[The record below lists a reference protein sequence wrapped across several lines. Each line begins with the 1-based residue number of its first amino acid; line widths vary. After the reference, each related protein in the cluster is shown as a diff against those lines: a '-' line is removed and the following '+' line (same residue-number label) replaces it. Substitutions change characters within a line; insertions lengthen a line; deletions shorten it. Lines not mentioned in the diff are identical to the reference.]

1 MTHYNLKP
9 GLRKFRNRG
18 KAAEVKELTQL
29 HIMDMR
35 TLMEARKLSQDQC
48 MRALLLLL
56 FLKKETNAKDR
67 HVSMVHHNGH
77 TPQKRM

>member
-1 MTHYNLKP
+1 
-9 GLRKFRNRG
+9 
-18 KAAEVKELTQL
+18 
-29 HIMDMR
+29 MDMR